1 MSSTGQL
8 ASFPAS
14 GTLVNAGSTTSY
26 ELYQVAI
33 GRGSGL
39 VQVGTSV
46 LTTTGNPSA

>member
-1 MSSTGQL
+1 
-8 ASFPAS
+8 
-14 GTLVNAGSTTSY
+14 
-26 ELYQVAI
+26 VAI